1 MFPLNAGDTQA
12 PAGLATLDQAADFTP
27 VQVVD
32 SILALVVVC
41 TQDQAVAFILVPV
54 ADCIPDLAGEFM
66 LVLPVEMERT
76 RDHGVHALP
85 VQKDPSGL
93 GNTVQ
98 IELRK
103 LIGPRY
109 LNCY

>member
-27 VQVVD
+27 VQAVD
-32 SILALVVVC
+32 SILALVVV
-41 TQDQAVAFILVPV
+41 
-54 ADCIPDLAGEFM
+54 CIPDLAGEFM